1 MHRVAVVTL
10 RGYREW
16 TESLGPRREHIIQKV
31 QAGLHMALWRHF
43 TSIGA
48 FPHHTRYDAAVA
60 LVNNIPTTLI
70 EKAVN
75 MLRKASPVPVE
86 YCIGTGPTPYEAY
99 LSCGEAAGEGD
110 NYAVLAH
117 MDMVD
122 STHVTRANGPLHVY
136 LQILHIISDLGDLCK
151 RLGCIA
157 LYLGG
162 DNVAVL
168 LPEPKAAYEI
178 AERVPVPVRVG
189 VGVAKRPYTAFV
201 KATKALDYL
210 RSRGVVGVKVVK

>member
-1 MHRVAVVTL
+1 MSWIAEFFDDVYL
-10 RGYREW
+10 DFMQYYRGEEATRQEA
-16 TESLGPRREHIIQKV
+16 LFIQK
-31 QAGLHMALWRHF
+31 ALGISPGKRVLDVACGHGRH
-43 TSIGA
+43 
-48 FPHHTRYDAAVA
+48 
-60 LVNNIPTTLI
+60 
-70 EKAVN
+70 
-75 MLRKASPVPVE
+75 
-86 YCIGTGPTPYEAY
+86 
-99 LSCGEAAGEGD
+99 
-110 NYAVLAH
+110 
-117 MDMVD
+117 MVD

-210 RSRGVVGVKVVK
+210 RSHGVVGVKVLK